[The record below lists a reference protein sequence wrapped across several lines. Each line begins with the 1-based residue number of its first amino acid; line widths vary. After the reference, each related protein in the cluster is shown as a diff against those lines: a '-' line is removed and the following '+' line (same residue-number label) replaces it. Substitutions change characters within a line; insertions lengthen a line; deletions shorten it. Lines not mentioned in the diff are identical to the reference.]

1 MERRSMTMDESRLDT
16 RTDLTDADS
25 SVRVGIDVGGT
36 KTLCVAVGTDGR
48 ILAQVRRPTG
58 RGGGQVVDGVVDIV
72 AATLHE
78 AGLAPEH
85 ANVEGIGVG
94 IPGTV
99 DRATGRVT
107 QAVNLGADEIDLGA
121 ALVSSYGVRVVVEND
136 VNAAAMGAWGLN
148 GCTPADAAFLNLGT
162 GVAAGFIVDG
172 QLVHG
177 SSGVAGEIGHM
188 VIDPSGP
195 MCGCGQRGCAEAII
209 SGPAVARAW
218 PTEEPYPI
226 VDLLEKAEDGDLDA
240 MRVRDTFAMGIART
254 VQLMTLATDPA
265 VVMIGGGVA
274 NAGQPLL
281 DCVRKAIDGMEDV
294 SPFLA
299 SLNMGRRLRLVDG
312 SRPVGA
318 IGAALLVGLEQDAC
332 DATAVTGTGFVGKE
346 VSQPV

>member
-1 MERRSMTMDESRLDT
+1 MDESRLDA
-16 RTDLTDADS
+16 RTNPADADP

-36 KTLCVAVGTDGR
+36 KTLCVAVGADGR

-72 AATLHE
+72 ADTLRE
-78 AGLAPEH
+78 AGLVPGRTA
-85 ANVEGIGVG
+85 VEGIGVG

-162 GVAAGFIVDG
+162 GVAAGFIVG
-172 QLVHG
+172 GRLVHG

-195 MCGCGQRGCAEAII
+195 MCGCGQRGCAEAIV

-218 PTEEPYPI
+218 PTDAPYPV
-226 VDLLEKAEDGDLDA
+226 VDLLEKAGKGDPDA
-240 MRVRDTFAMGIART
+240 MRVRDAVAMGVART
-254 VQLMTLATDPA
+254 VQLITLAMDPA

-274 NAGQPLL
+274 NAGRPLL
-281 DCVRKAIDGMEDV
+281 DCVRHAIAGMERA

-299 SLNMGRRLRLVDG
+299 SLDMGGRLRLVDG
-312 SRPVGA
+312 RQPVGA
-318 IGAALLVGLEQDAC
+318 IGAALLVGRGSFAGSAAAGAHAGGIGEE
-332 DATAVTGTGFVGKE
+332 VGL
-346 VSQPV
+346 PA